1 VASSR
6 ICCRHVSWLSWSGIE
21 SDALARLLIVV
32 SEATIEATS
41 PGAMTCPLEGGTVVL
56 VPPPWAFPPLDSDV
70 LVEVVTG
77 TGLDA
82 SGLEQA
88 ASSSE
93 RAATAAATPLPQGRL
108 EELRRVLD
116 ISTKIRS

>member
-1 VASSR
+1 VASSI

-41 PGAMTCPLEGGTVVL
+41 PGAMTCPLEGGTVVVVL
-56 VPPPWAFPPLDSDV
+56 LPRAVPPLSGEV
-70 LVEVVTG
+70 VTVEVVLEAD
-77 TGLDA
+77 LDA
-82 SGLEQA
+82 TELEQA

-93 RAATAAATPLPQGRL
+93 RAATAAAVPRPWTRL
-108 EELRRVLD
+108 EEL
-116 ISTKIRS
+116 